1 MPLIKIAANS
11 EKRVPTTAKYL
22 KIDKSSGNLYAY
34 NEDENVK
41 EMLLKQNA
49 IAVLDGVNSLFFV
62 NKSNIE
68 LVVEYQNQSVQVLT
82 GDSGTVEITG
92 SVVVD
97 RIEQGISVDAS
108 VGSVEI
114 LPANTFTENEDMTVS
129 ANTKVLLLGVDVNRK
144 EVEIFIHGA
153 NYCTCRVG
161 STAITDTKGRIAAGG
176 GGVIGSISISG
187 TDAIYFR
194 NTDDINSVTV
204 SVGVESRV

>member
-1 MPLIKIAANS
+1 MPLIKIAPNS

-22 KIDKSSGNLYAY
+22 KIDKSSGDLYAY
-34 NEDENVK
+34 NEDEGVK

-49 IAVLDGVNSLFFV
+49 IAVLDGVKSLFFA
-62 NKSNIE
+62 NKSNVE

-114 LPANTFTENEDMTVS
+114 LPANTFTESEDLNVNP
-129 ANTKVLLLGVDVNRK
+129 NTKSLLLAADVKRK
-144 EVEIFIHGA
+144 EVEIFIHGTD
-153 NYCTCRVG
+153 YCICRVG
-161 STAITDTKGRIAAGG
+161 STAITNTKGRVAAGG

-187 TDAIYFR
+187 TDAIYIR
-194 NTDDINSVTV
+194 NTDDTNSITV